1 MAGIGRDRGVH
12 APLDTFWASFIQRLR
27 MCVPQLGSH
36 MFSLPGPEQGAV
48 VEDAGRTLDL
58 VRAGKSLSCG
68 TLADSYF

>member
-1 MAGIGRDRGVH
+1 
-12 APLDTFWASFIQRLR
+12 
-27 MCVPQLGSH
+27 

-68 TLADSYF
+68 TLVDSRFRLPTPAAQL